1 MTIYQGRGVSSCFG
15 DQAFGPQAS
24 GLRPQGPILGFG
36 FKLST
41 RKKRMIDQPCQIFS
55 LTSVEQ
61 VLDGPC

>member
-15 DQAFGPQAS
+15 DQAFG
-24 GLRPQGPILGFG
+24 PQGPILGFG